1 MTAVSTPETSSPD
14 FVVYT
19 VKERGQGQDP
29 FWLRIGAAWAN
40 KDGKGF
46 NVQLDA
52 LPLNGRLVLR
62 VPKPK
67 EEEEQKPAAK
77 RK

>member
-1 MTAVSTPETSSPD
+1 MAEHSAPD
-14 FVVYT
+14 FAVYT
-19 VKERGQGQDP
+19 VKERAAGQDP

-46 NVQLDA
+46 NVQLDS
-52 LPLNGRLVLR
+52 LPLDGRLVLR
-62 VPKPK
+62 VPKAEA
-67 EEEEQKPAAK
+67 EEEKPTPTK

>member
-1 MTAVSTPETSSPD
+1 MTTAVSKPETSSPD
-14 FVVYT
+14 YVVYT

-62 VPKPK
+62 VPK
-67 EEEEQKPAAK
+67 EEEEVAAPAAK

>member
-1 MTAVSTPETSSPD
+1 MADAKSPPD
-14 FVVYT
+14 YAVYT
-19 VKERGQGQDP
+19 VKDRAHGQDP

-40 KDGKGF
+40 KDGHGF

-52 LPLNGRLVLR
+52 LPIDGRLVLR
-62 VPKPK
+62 VPKAEA
-67 EEEEQKPAAK
+67 EEEETKPTPTK